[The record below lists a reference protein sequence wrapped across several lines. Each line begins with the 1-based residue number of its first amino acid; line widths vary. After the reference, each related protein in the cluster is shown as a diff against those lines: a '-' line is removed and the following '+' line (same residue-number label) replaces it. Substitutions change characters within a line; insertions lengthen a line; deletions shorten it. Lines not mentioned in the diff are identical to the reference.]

1 MCMFFSMVE
10 VVDLHHFWF
19 LNICQLDHVMIII
32 FTTWI
37 TPSKN
42 DFVITLAKQITFEE
56 FYSLIHVMMMECFQT
71 QNYGFDLKIIVK
83 VNNVVLGIQHI
94 NFF

>member
-1 MCMFFSMVE
+1 MVE

-19 LNICQLDHVMIII
+19 KNICRLDKVMIII

-56 FYSLIHVMMMECFQT
+56 FYSLTQVMMMECFQT

-83 VNNVVLGIQHI
+83 VNNIVLEIQHI
-94 NFF
+94 KIF

>member
-1 MCMFFSMVE
+1 
-10 VVDLHHFWF
+10 
-19 LNICQLDHVMIII
+19 MIII

-56 FYSLIHVMMMECFQT
+56 FYSLIHVMMI
-71 QNYGFDLKIIVK
+71 QNYGFDLKIIAK
-83 VNNVVLGIQHI
+83 VNNVVLEIQHI